1 MSTNRQRTH
10 FDQKSSPFK
19 DELKMEVVSLPV
31 LYHETLFYKNSFCQD
46 FLYVNSLEL
55 FQIKSVAITFFVHVF
70 QNEMLIPSYD
80 ICHSIVDKTLRN
92 IGEYKRSS
100 RGQVVDKPLY

>member
-31 LYHETLFYKNSFCQD
+31 LYHETLFLQKFVLSRFSICQQFGIISNKN
-46 FLYVNSLEL
+46 
-55 FQIKSVAITFFVHVF
+55 VAITFFVHVF